1 MRDTKDLLRGYF
13 AQNGILLCNEN
24 RELPSLASIGG
35 RWDDMVTLME
45 GREVFYSRLYKG
57 RVTYLSREFY
67 YHIKPLRQR
76 EDRISPQAR
85 ELLAFLRQ
93 AGPMGT
99 EELKRLFPLWGARL
113 SGYLDELLRELLT
126 TAVQRDRTINESWCT
141 FLWAGHEFWEKNT
154 PSPSSAP
161 DPAEA
166 RRLLSQLLPERQI
179 AVLLK

>member
-13 AQNGILLCNEN
+13 AQNGLLLCNEN

-35 RWDDMVTLME
+35 RWDDIVALME
-45 GREVFYSRLYKG
+45 SREVFYSKLYKG

-76 EDRISPQAR
+76 EDRLSPQAR

-99 EELKRLFPLWGARL
+99 EDLKRLFPLWGSRF
-113 SGYLDELLRELLT
+113 SSYLDELLRALLV
-126 TAVQRDRTINESWCT
+126 TALERDRTLNENWCT
-141 FLWAGHEFWEKNT
+141 FLWGGYALWEDGRQ
-154 PSPSSAP
+154 PPLA

-166 RRLLSQLLPERQI
+166 RRLLSPLLTERQI
-179 AVLLK
+179 TALLK

>member
-35 RWDDMVTLME
+35 RWDDMVALME
-45 GREVFYSRLYKG
+45 SREVFYSKLYKG

-67 YHIKPLRQR
+67 YHFKPLRQR
-76 EDRISPQAR
+76 EDRLSPQAR

-99 EELKRLFPLWGARL
+99 GELKRLFPLWGSHFGA
-113 SGYLDELLRELLT
+113 YLDELLRELLI
-126 TAVQRDRTINESWCT
+126 TAVKRDRTLNETWCT
-141 FLWAGHEFWEKNT
+141 FLWAPSEYWEAEHS
-154 PSPSSAP
+154 PLPSSPS
-161 DPAEA
+161 EA
-166 RRLLSQLLPERQI
+166 RRLLSPLLSEKQI
-179 AVLLK
+179 NSLLK